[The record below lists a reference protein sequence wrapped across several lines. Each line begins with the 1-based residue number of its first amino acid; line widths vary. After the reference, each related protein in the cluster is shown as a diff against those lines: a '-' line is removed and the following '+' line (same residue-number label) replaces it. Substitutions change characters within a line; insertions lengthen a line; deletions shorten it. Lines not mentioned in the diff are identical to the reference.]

1 MSMIMGKTVLEY
13 GEVDYNRFSWIPR
26 HPAGLAS
33 GETSRPGSNSK
44 PPVGRAI
51 GADRSI
57 RGLIIDRHLVRQV
70 AIPSF
75 VVAAV
80 LSIIF
85 VGYSL
90 SRFLVQ
96 ADAGLLN
103 TGEVI
108 RLTLLKVLIAM
119 EVLLPIGLY
128 FGLMLGLGKLHSDS
142 EIVAMQAGG
151 VSEIRILRPI
161 LALAIPLALVIAALS
176 MYVRPWAF
184 AHTYAMLSVAEAS
197 SDIDRIKAGQFY
209 LTRTAASDLV
219 DATSGS
225 GVHGGNGESVGSIES
240 GESGRSL
247 AGGEDRERAIFIEK
261 ISPDQALE
269 EVFIRTRT
277 GAELQITSSRTGV
290 LIDGPETDYQTLEL
304 DNARIFKRVEDGPDF
319 YARIEHFSIRVDNAQ
334 PEPLGYKAKSVP
346 SSELVASANP
356 KGRAE
361 YQWRISTP
369 ITTLLLA
376 LLAVPL
382 SRNRP
387 RQGRYAKLLLAFVI
401 YAAYY
406 NLVGISR
413 TWVEQ
418 QATSSI
424 WWAPL
429 ILALVVVLFY
439 LPWHRLRIVSGRT
452 AK

>member
-70 AIPSF
+70 AMPSF

-219 DATSGS
+219 GPTRGS
-225 GVHGGNGESVGSIES
+225 GVDGGNGEGAESVGSIES
-240 GESGRSL
+240 
-247 AGGEDRERAIFIEK
+247 GEDRERAIFIEK

-269 EVFIRTRT
+269 SVFIRTRT

-290 LIDGPETDYQTLEL
+290 LIDAPETDYQTLEL

-319 YARIEHFSIRVDNAQ
+319 YARIEHFSIRVDKAQ

-361 YQWRISTP
+361 YQWRLSTP

>member
-13 GEVDYNRFSWIPR
+13 GEVDYNRVSWIPR
-26 HPAGLAS
+26 HRAGLAS

-219 DATSGS
+219 GPTRGS
-225 GVHGGNGESVGSIES
+225 GVDGGNGEGAESVGRIES
-240 GESGRSL
+240 
-247 AGGEDRERAIFIEK
+247 GEDRERAIFIEK

-269 EVFIRTRT
+269 SVFIRTRT

-290 LIDGPETDYQTLEL
+290 LIDAPETDYQTLEL